1 MLMIPEVT
9 MNLKKALDSFYYSTA
24 LCNLRL
30 MNEKFVDEHITY
42 NSLLYL
48 ELIFTMKG
56 ECTVSRIADLLNI
69 SRPGVTLKVNE
80 LIKQG
85 LVTKTPDPDDRRK
98 NYLTVNEEAVP
109 QYKIYRYQD
118 NEAVRRITEKYS
130 VEEIRMFCDM
140 LDMISEI
147 NFEELK
153 GE

>member
-1 MLMIPEVT
+1 

-118 NEAVRRITEKYS
+118 NEEVRRITEKYS
-130 VEEIRMFCDM
+130 GEEIRMFCDM

>member
-1 MLMIPEVT
+1 

-56 ECTVSRIADLLNI
+56 ECTVSRIADLL
-69 SRPGVTLKVNE
+69 
-80 LIKQG
+80 IKQG

-130 VEEIRMFCDM
+130 GEEIRMFCDM

>member
-1 MLMIPEVT
+1 

-30 MNEKFVDEHITY
+30 INEKFVDENITY

-48 ELIFTMKG
+48 ELIFTMNG

-85 LVTKTPDPDDRRK
+85 LVTKTPDPNDRRK
-98 NYLTVNEEAVP
+98 NYLTVNEDAVP

-118 NEAVRRITEKYS
+118 NEAVRRITDKYS
-130 VEEIRMFCDM
+130 IEEISMFCDM

>member
-1 MLMIPEVT
+1 

-85 LVTKTPDPDDRRK
+85 LVTKTPDPNDRRK

-118 NEAVRRITEKYS
+118 NEAVRRITDKYS
-130 VEEIRMFCDM
+130 TEEISKFCDM

>member
-1 MLMIPEVT
+1 MVKHIIIW
-9 MNLKKALDSFYYSTA
+9 NLKDELSDA
-24 LCNLRL
+24 
-30 MNEKFVDEHITY
+30 EKQER
-42 NSLLYL
+42 
-48 ELIFTMKG
+48 KQ
-56 ECTVSRIADLLNI
+56 
-69 SRPGVTLKVNE
+69 

-130 VEEIRMFCDM
+130 GEEIRMFCDM

>member
-1 MLMIPEVT
+1 

>member
-1 MLMIPEVT
+1 M
-9 MNLKKALDSFYYSTA
+9 
-24 LCNLRL
+24 
-30 MNEKFVDEHITY
+30 
-42 NSLLYL
+42 
-48 ELIFTMKG
+48 
-56 ECTVSRIADLLNI
+56 
-69 SRPGVTLKVNE
+69 
-80 LIKQG
+80 
-85 LVTKTPDPDDRRK
+85 TKTPGPDDRRK

-130 VEEIRMFCDM
+130 GEEIRMFCDM

>member
-1 MLMIPEVT
+1 MIPEVT

-98 NYLTVNEEAVP
+98 NYLTVNEEAVQ

>member
-1 MLMIPEVT
+1 

-48 ELIFTMKG
+48 
-56 ECTVSRIADLLNI
+56 
-69 SRPGVTLKVNE
+69 
-80 LIKQG
+80 
-85 LVTKTPDPDDRRK
+85 
-98 NYLTVNEEAVP
+98 
-109 QYKIYRYQD
+109 YRYQD

-130 VEEIRMFCDM
+130 GEEIRMFCDM

>member
-1 MLMIPEVT
+1 

-69 SRPGVTLKVNE
+69 SRPGVTLKVNV

>member
-1 MLMIPEVT
+1 MTSEVA

-30 MNEKFVDEHITY
+30 MNEKFVDENITY

-48 ELIFTMKG
+48 ELIFTMNG

-85 LVTKTPDPDDRRK
+85 LVTKTPDPNDRRK
-98 NYLTVNEEAVP
+98 NYLTVNEDAVP

-118 NEAVRRITEKYS
+118 NEAVRRITDKYS
-130 VEEIRMFCDM
+130 IEEISMFCDM

>member
-1 MLMIPEVT
+1 

-56 ECTVSRIADLLNI
+56 ECTVSRIADLLSI

-80 LIKQG
+80 LIKKG

-130 VEEIRMFCDM
+130 GEEIRNVLAICWT
-140 LDMISEI
+140 
-147 NFEELK
+147 
-153 GE
+153 

>member
-1 MLMIPEVT
+1 MILEVT

-98 NYLTVNEEAVP
+98 NYLTINEEAVP

-130 VEEIRMFCDM
+130 GEEIRMFCDM

>member
-1 MLMIPEVT
+1 

-30 MNEKFVDEHITY
+30 MNEKFVDENITY

-48 ELIFTMKG
+48 ELIFTMNG

-85 LVTKTPDPDDRRK
+85 LVTKTPDPNDRRK
-98 NYLTVNEEAVP
+98 NYLTVNEDAAP

-118 NEAVRRITEKYS
+118 NEAVRRITDKYS
-130 VEEIRMFCDM
+130 VEEISRFCDM
-140 LDMISEI
+140 LDMISDI

>member
-1 MLMIPEVT
+1 
-9 MNLKKALDSFYYSTA
+9 
-24 LCNLRL
+24 

-109 QYKIYRYQD
+109 QYKIYRSQD

-130 VEEIRMFCDM
+130 GEEIRMFCDM

>member
-1 MLMIPEVT
+1 
-9 MNLKKALDSFYYSTA
+9 MNLKKALDAFYYSTA

-30 MNEKFVDEHITY
+30 MNEKFDEEHITY

-48 ELIFTMKG
+48 ELIFTMNGK
-56 ECTVSRIADLLNI
+56 CTVSRIADLLNI

-98 NYLTVNEEAVP
+98 NYLTVNEEAIP
-109 QYKIYRYQD
+109 RHKLYRYQG
-118 NEAVRRITEKYS
+118 NEALKRITDEYS
-130 VEEIRMFCDM
+130 AEEIGMFCDM

-147 NFEELK
+147 NFEGLK

>member
-1 MLMIPEVT
+1 
-9 MNLKKALDSFYYSTA
+9 
-24 LCNLRL
+24 
-30 MNEKFVDEHITY
+30 
-42 NSLLYL
+42 
-48 ELIFTMKG
+48 MKG

-130 VEEIRMFCDM
+130 GEEIRMFCDM

>member
-1 MLMIPEVT
+1 

-118 NEAVRRITEKYS
+118 NEVVRRITEKYS
-130 VEEIRMFCDM
+130 GEEIRMFCDM

>member
-1 MLMIPEVT
+1 MIPEVT

-130 VEEIRMFCDM
+130 SEEIRMFCDM

>member
-1 MLMIPEVT
+1 MIPEVT

>member
-1 MLMIPEVT
+1 

-130 VEEIRMFCDM
+130 SEEIRMFCDM

>member
-109 QYKIYRYQD
+109 QSLQ
-118 NEAVRRITEKYS
+118 VS
-130 VEEIRMFCDM
+130 
-140 LDMISEI
+140 
-147 NFEELK
+147 
-153 GE
+153 G